1 MVHVGTFWKQL
12 AATAA
17 LTIASSPLCASLSA
31 IPTAEREVLDC
42 LPGHTF
48 AAHQNW
54 ENTDDVT
61 WLGTGM
67 QVLTGVFNLD
77 LLADIRDNWYNL
89 THWSDVSTAQKLIDL
104 IGLLPA
110 IGVVK
115 YADEVGDVIK
125 GGNRA
130 ADAASAAKRPVTTVL
145 SDATVIS
152 HGKVVGKGDVYLKPT
167 IESIESGA
175 LAPRRIF
182 ENREALLP
190 PKPHGYYQE
199 FVHPTPGVSGVGSQ
213 RIVRGAG
220 GELYYTPDHYT
231 TFVPLN

>member
-61 WLGTGM
+61 ALGTGM

-77 LLADIRDNWYNL
+77 LLADVRDNWYNV
-89 THWSDVSTAQKLIDL
+89 THWSDVSTAQKLLDL
-104 IGLLPA
+104 ISFLPVV
-110 IGVVK
+110 GVVK
-115 YADEVGDVIK
+115 YADEAGDVIK
-125 GGNRA
+125 GGSRA
-130 ADAASAAKRPVTTVL
+130 ADAASAGKTVL
-145 SDATVIS
+145 GKYPDYIDLAEGLGARRFNVPTSIWNKMSKAEQWAANKKFLDRAIS
-152 HGKVVGKGDVYLKPT
+152 RGDDIILSNPVKDINKV
-167 IESIESGA
+167 SGA
-175 LAPRRIF
+175 FR
-182 ENREALLP
+182 
-190 PKPHGYYQE
+190 QE
-199 FVHPTPGVSGVGSQ
+199 LDYLVEQGFHLSADGT
-213 RIVRGAG
+213 RMIR
-220 GELYYTPDHYT
+220 
-231 TFVPLN
+231 

>member
-1 MVHVGTFWKQL
+1 MNI
-12 AATAA
+12 AIAA
-17 LTIASSPLCASLSA
+17 LAIASSPLFCASLSA

-61 WLGTGM
+61 ALGTGM

-110 IGVVK
+110 IGAVK

-130 ADAASAAKRPVTTVL
+130 ADAARSGKTVLGKYPDYINLAEDLGAKRFNIPARVWDKMSKAEQWAANKKFLDRAISRGDDIILSNPVK
-145 SDATVIS
+145 DID
-152 HGKVVGKGDVYLKPT
+152 KVTGAFRQELDYLV
-167 IESIESGA
+167 EQG
-175 LAPRRIF
+175 F
-182 ENREALLP
+182 
-190 PKPHGYYQE
+190 H
-199 FVHPTPGVSGVGSQ
+199 
-213 RIVRGAG
+213 
-220 GELYYTPDHYT
+220 
-231 TFVPLN
+231 LNADGTRMIR